1 MCQVFSPLIGP
12 KFSKKKKKFKKRR
25 PEEEEEEEVQKRAVR
40 VSFFFSL
47 PFFGRQQ
54 TIYVQWHAFVTHWPY
69 LVSLRHSGYL
79 KKMKMEQRGRFLRRP
94 RGEPQCHVAPVCQW
108 RPCARLCSSLLLSA
122 IQFNSTDILIFET
135 RCPAS
140 RPLNYLDRVAS
151 WLKENPAPDCIP
163 LLKVSGR
170 WEATGAAV

>member
-1 MCQVFSPLIGP
+1 MENVPGIFTTNWTKVPKIGDGDPRRRYKKEENSDSPRLFAALFG
-12 KFSKKKKKFKKRR
+12 R
-25 PEEEEEEEVQKRAVR
+25 PE
-40 VSFFFSL
+40 
-47 PFFGRQQ
+47 
-54 TIYVQWHAFVTHWPY
+54 IYVQWHAFVTHWPY

-151 WLKENPAPDCIP
+151 WLKERIPAPDCIP
-163 LLKVSGR
+163 LLKISGR

>member
-12 KFSKKKKKFKKRR
+12 KFSKKKNSRNGDPKRR
-25 PEEEEEEEVQKRAVR
+25 RRRRYKKEQSA
-40 VSFFFSL
+40 SLFFSL

-151 WLKENPAPDCIP
+151 WLKERIPAPDCIP
-163 LLKVSGR
+163 LLKISGR